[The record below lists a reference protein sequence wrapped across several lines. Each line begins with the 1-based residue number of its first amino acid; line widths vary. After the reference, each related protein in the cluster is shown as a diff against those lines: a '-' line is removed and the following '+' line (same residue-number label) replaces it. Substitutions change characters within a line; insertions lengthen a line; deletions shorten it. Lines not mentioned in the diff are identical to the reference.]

1 MSSSPERTQN
11 SGPDDASLVKAA
23 REGAPAAFAEIVR
36 RYQRAV
42 YRVAYGLTRSHE
54 DADDLAQETFI
65 RAHRALDTFR
75 VGEPLYP
82 WLARIAVNL
91 AYSLFRHRRRRP
103 ETSIEPMLE
112 AGHDW
117 ATEDDPVEEVARRER
132 VAQIRAQFAGLSEEH
147 QAILVLRVV
156 QDMPYDAIAR
166 TLGVPVGTVMSRLS
180 RARAELKKRLSGRS
194 GAES

>member
-1 MSSSPERTQN
+1 M
-11 SGPDDASLVKAA
+11 LVKAA
-23 REGAPAAFAEIVR
+23 REGDQAAFAEIVR

-54 DADDLAQETFI
+54 DSDDLAQETFI

-82 WLARIAVNL
+82 WLSRIAVNL
-91 AYSLFRHRRRRP
+91 AYSLFRRRRRRP

-117 ATEDDPVEEVARRER
+117 ATEDDPVEEVAGNER
-132 VAQIRAQFAGLSEEH
+132 VAQIRTQFAGLSEEH

-156 QDMPYDAIAR
+156 QGMPYDTIAR

-180 RARAELKKRLSGRS
+180 RARAELRKRLTGRS
-194 GAES
+194 EADT